1 MSLYTHN
8 FFIVC
13 TGADASTE
21 EHRFKKNSPGRY
33 KKGE

>member
-1 MSLYTHN
+1 MSRYSPN

-21 EHRFKKNSPGRY
+21 EHRFKKTVQVDI